1 VVEKNGGTFVLD
13 RAVGVDPTNKAIL
26 CESGKSI
33 SYDVV
38 SFNCGSYV
46 PKPEI
51 IGDKTDFFTVKPIE
65 KLLDA
70 QKRILSLVSEKKAVI
85 GIVGGGP
92 SAIEV
97 AGNIWGLTANEGKN
111 KPVIRIFT
119 RGRLMGHFSDSI
131 RKKVVRSLSSR
142 GIDIQE
148 KSPITQIKADRI
160 ILESGKSHLLDLIFL
175 ALGVKPSAI
184 FSDSDLPT
192 GPDGGLLVNQFLQST
207 KYPEMFGG
215 GDCIY
220 FEPQPLD
227 KVGVYAVRENPILFH
242 NLMATLEN
250 TALQSFD
257 PGGAYLLIFNLGGG
271 KGLLRKSW
279 LQFGGRPAFI
289 IKDYI
294 DRKFMKDFQ
303 AIE

>member
-1 VVEKNGGTFVLD
+1 M
-13 RAVGVDPTNKAIL
+13 DPTNKAIL

-160 ILESGKSHLLDLIFL
+160 GS
-175 ALGVKPSAI
+175 V
-184 FSDSDLPT
+184 
-192 GPDGGLLVNQFLQST
+192 
-207 KYPEMFGG
+207 
-215 GDCIY
+215 IY
-220 FEPQPLD
+220 F
-227 KVGVYAVRENPILFH
+227 V
-242 NLMATLEN
+242 
-250 TALQSFD
+250 
-257 PGGAYLLIFNLGGG
+257 
-271 KGLLRKSW
+271 
-279 LQFGGRPAFI
+279 
-289 IKDYI
+289 
-294 DRKFMKDFQ
+294 
-303 AIE
+303 